1 MKVLAALRDRYF
13 RRWLRR
19 RGVKFATSLA
29 GLPSRTR
36 ILVEEGVAISNV
48 QFGCREIRIGA
59 QSYLRS
65 GCELHNVSEIG
76 RFCSIGNGVV
86 LGQDKAGHPLDWV
99 TTHPIAHEVE
109 SRRYDARVR
118 ATTLGH
124 DVWIG
129 REAMVFEGVSIGIGA
144 VVAARSVVTRD
155 VPPYAI
161 VAGVPARVVRFRF
174 PEPLREQLLDSRWWT
189 APPAALH
196 SLPLD
201 QPERFCAALA
211 ASSGGTATYSIVD
224 IASTGCRS
232 LDEESLF

>member
-1 MKVLAALRDRYF
+1 MKPLAVLRDRYF

-19 RGVKFATSLA
+19 RGIKLATSLA
-29 GLPSRTR
+29 GLSSHTR

-48 QFGCREIRIGA
+48 QFGCREVRIGA

-65 GCELHNVSEIG
+65 GCELFNVSEIG

-109 SRRYDARVR
+109 SRRYDAQLG

-129 REAMVFEGVSIGIGA
+129 REAIVFEGVSIGTGA

-174 PEPLREQLLDSRWWT
+174 HEPLREQLLHSRWWT
-189 APPAALH
+189 TPPAVLH

-201 QPERFCAALA
+201 EPERFCAALA
-211 ASSGGTATYSIVD
+211 ATNDGPATYSIVA
-224 IASTGCRS
+224 IASSGCRI
-232 LDEESLF
+232 LDKESLF